1 MFGSTWGNQQ
11 QGQPSGSAFGQPGG
25 FGQTG
30 AFGQTP
36 GTFGQQQQQPQQ
48 QQPQQQPAANPMFG
62 GFGTNPSTT
71 QTTGFGATGGAFGQP
86 PSNTTSVF
94 GAPKPATGFG
104 STGAFGS
111 TGFGTTAGTTTTS
124 AFGQPSTSTTGAFGN
139 TGIFGNKPAFGTTGQ
154 FDGAGSITT
163 GTSNPTYV
171 AFNEKDATNANLT
184 LAYQSIT
191 CMPAYRGYSFEEL
204 RLQDY
209 QQNRKAATT
218 GGFGAGTFGSTT
230 QPTTTGGLFG
240 QNQPTTQPTQSAF
253 GGGTGAFG
261 STGTTTGTGF
271 GAFGQQ
277 QQQQQ
282 PQQQPQQQQQQQP
295 SGTGFGAF
303 SQTQPQQSTGFAS
316 GGFGTT
322 QPQQQTG
329 GLFSGS
335 TFGQKPATTGFGTT
349 TAGTGAFGTGTGA
362 FGQTQP
368 QTTTTFGNTP
378 QQQPQTNAFG
388 AGGFG
393 TNTNKSIFGQPA
405 TGAFGSTTTGTGGG
419 IFGQQPQQ
427 QQPAQSTTGLFGTTT
442 GTSGTGLFG
451 QQQQPQQTTGLFGNT
466 QQQQPQQQQ
475 SGGLFGGQTT
485 GLFGTT
491 QQNQPAQQNP
501 LGSGL
506 FGQKTTTPGT
516 GLVGS
521 TPTTTIPNQTG
532 SLFGNTLGQ
541 PQNQQTTIGFGGMF
555 GKPATANGTATQP
568 TMFGSTNQT
577 PLFGVN
583 ATNSTAQGT
592 LTAAIDQPV
601 NTNIP
606 IFSLLPSGP
615 QLNSL
620 DASLTKK
627 KAEFFVD
634 VPTRSSIPVVS
645 RGTAPVNS
653 KIRGAGRGFTSS
665 TYLGASTNNLG
676 SSLSFSSSKSNAL
689 SLNKSSTQRSNL
701 ITDSFSGPSFGG
713 GNRDS
718 VKKLVMD
725 KKVDLFDWVPKSSD
739 VAFNPALSV
748 AAREKEAISGPL
760 GATRNTPT
768 TPTINPPSRIQARTP
783 NRFTAQS
790 TSDVTDEQS
799 GEPKEGEY
807 WSEPPMASLSS
818 WGHNELLAI
827 EKLVVGRVGYGKI
840 TFLDPVDL
848 TGSGSVK
855 QLFGDLVRFEDK
867 ECSVYP
873 DLDNAD
879 KPPAGSGLNVRARVE
894 LDGCWPVDKA
904 TREPI
909 KDESHPQMVKH
920 LKRLKG
926 MKETQFESF
935 DMKSGKWTF
944 AVDHF

>member
-1 MFGSTWGNQQ
+1 ML
-11 QGQPSGSAFGQPGG
+11 
-25 FGQTG
+25 
-30 AFGQTP
+30 
-36 GTFGQQQQQPQQ
+36 
-48 QQPQQQPAANPMFG
+48 
-62 GFGTNPSTT
+62 
-71 QTTGFGATGGAFGQP
+71 
-86 PSNTTSVF
+86 
-94 GAPKPATGFG
+94 
-104 STGAFGS
+104 
-111 TGFGTTAGTTTTS
+111 
-124 AFGQPSTSTTGAFGN
+124 
-139 TGIFGNKPAFGTTGQ
+139 
-154 FDGAGSITT
+154 D
-163 GTSNPTYV
+163 
-171 AFNEKDATNANLT
+171 
-184 LAYQSIT
+184 
-191 CMPAYRGYSFEEL
+191 
-204 RLQDY
+204 
-209 QQNRKAATT
+209 
-218 GGFGAGTFGSTT
+218 
-230 QPTTTGGLFG
+230 
-240 QNQPTTQPTQSAF
+240 
-253 GGGTGAFG
+253 
-261 STGTTTGTGF
+261 
-271 GAFGQQ
+271 
-277 QQQQQ
+277 
-282 PQQQPQQQQQQQP
+282 
-295 SGTGFGAF
+295 
-303 SQTQPQQSTGFAS
+303 
-316 GGFGTT
+316 
-322 QPQQQTG
+322 
-329 GLFSGS
+329 
-335 TFGQKPATTGFGTT
+335 
-349 TAGTGAFGTGTGA
+349 
-362 FGQTQP
+362 
-368 QTTTTFGNTP
+368 
-378 QQQPQTNAFG
+378 
-388 AGGFG
+388 
-393 TNTNKSIFGQPA
+393 TNKSIFGQPA
-405 TGAFGSTTTGTGGG
+405 TGAFTSGNTGTGSG
-419 IFGQQPQQ
+419 IFGQQPQAQ
-427 QQPAQSTTGLFGTTT
+427 PQAQPATGLFGTTT
-442 GTSGTGLFG
+442 GTTGTGLFG
-451 QQQQPQQTTGLFGNT
+451 QQQQPQQTTGREYSTYPHPIASHYLQVFGNT

-475 SGGLFGGQTT
+475 GGGLFGGQTT

-501 LGSGL
+501 LGGGI
-506 FGQKTTTPGT
+506 FGQKPATPGT

-521 TPTTTIPNQTG
+521 TATTTIPNQTG
-532 SLFGNTLGQ
+532 SLFGSGTLGQ
-541 PQNQQTTIGFGGMF
+541 PQNQQSTIGFGGNFF

-568 TMFGSTNQT
+568 STLFGSTNQT
-577 PLFGVN
+577 ALFGVN

-627 KAEFFVD
+627 KPEFFVD

-665 TYLGASTNNLG
+665 TYLGTSTNNLG

-689 SLNKSSTQRSNL
+689 SLSKSSTQRSNL
-701 ITDSFSGPSFGG
+701 TTDSFSSPSFGG

-739 VAFNPALSV
+739 VTFNPALSV
-748 AAREKEAISGPL
+748 AAREKEAINGPL
-760 GATRNTPT
+760 GVARNTPT
-768 TPTINPPSRIQARTP
+768 TPTITLPSRIQARTP

-818 WGHNELLAI
+818 WGHNELLSI

-920 LKRLKG
+920 LKRLRG
-926 MKETQFESF
+926 MGETQFESF
-935 DMKSGKWTF
+935 DMGVGKWTF
-944 AVDHF
+944 TVEHF